1 MTLPA
6 WRDEQPEW
14 HELPE
19 PRLRKKP
26 EARPGAGTSPANQ
39 LLAMLEEASLPGA
52 GQRAKKRLRKPDL
65 QKLKLPPV
73 PSMPKLPSIP
83 APSLALPK
91 KLASWLLG
99 WSVAAMALSLSY
111 LTFETLNTGSVETP
125 DRPALD
131 FSDVQTRYVQSSEG
145 PAIELSGVV
154 RNEGDR
160 LVEPEVVLQL
170 AGSRVAIEE
179 PVRLGG
185 AALPPKAERP
195 FTLRV
200 VIPEGVKTVRLLP
213 PDTEAARPR
222 PMPLVSPAW
231 TAEPSL

>member
-26 EARPGAGTSPANQ
+26 EPQPGPGTSPANQ
-39 LLAMLEEASLPGA
+39 LLAMLEQANLPGSKV
-52 GQRAKKRLRKPDL
+52 RPKKAWLKQLKP
-65 QKLKLPPV
+65 LKIPA
-73 PSMPKLPSIP
+73 IP

-99 WSVAAMALSLSY
+99 WSVAAMALSLAY
-111 LTFETLNTGSVETP
+111 LTFETLNTGSASAP
-125 DRPALD
+125 IRPALD
-131 FSDVQTRYVQSSEG
+131 FSGVETRYVQSSEG

-154 RNEGDR
+154 RNEGDT
-160 LVEPEVVLQL
+160 LVEPEVILQL

-179 PVRLGG
+179 PIRLGG

-200 VIPEGVKTVRLLP
+200 VIPEGTKTVRLLP
-213 PDTEAARPR
+213 PDTAAERPR

-231 TAEPSL
+231 TADPAL